1 MSDTKPQIQEAL
13 RILNRINMVV
23 GGGVEMHQDTSM
35 SDERKSKNSK
45 RNDPV

>member
-13 RILNRINMVV
+13 RILRRMNMGEKENRTKT
-23 GGGVEMHQDTSM
+23 HQCQM
-35 SDERKSKNSK
+35 NENQRKSK

>member
-13 RILNRINMVV
+13 RILCRMNM
-23 GGGVEMHQDTSM
+23 GEKRKLHQDTSM
-35 SDERKSKNSK
+35 SDERRSKQSK